1 MWSRVFGTNDAEP
14 DPQGFTDILRSY
26 RTEALVRTEKDA
38 QGWFKATVT
47 APDGTPLLQT
57 DRYLVEEEGIRSEL
71 NSWAAWLETQDGAN
85 QERLML
91 HMIRTSQL
99 FVLGQADN
107 VRSSETDGMAVA
119 LCRFLARKTEG
130 VYQVDGM
137 GFFDRDGSCLMEEKS
152 RISPENG

>member
-1 MWSRVFGTNDAEP
+1 MWSRVFGINDVEP
-14 DPQGFTDILRSY
+14 DPHGFADVLRSY
-26 RTEALVRTEKDA
+26 RTETLVRTEKDS

-47 APDGTPLLQT
+47 TPDGAALLQI
-57 DRYLVEEEGIRSEL
+57 DRYLAGEDGIRSEL

-137 GFFDRDGSCLMEEKS
+137 GFFDRDGSCLMEETS
-152 RISPENG
+152 AISPES